1 MKNFLDI
8 KDISAD
14 DLNKIL
20 DLALKIKA
28 NPENYYNALAHK
40 KMILLLEIK
49 LYIYLVFIIIMH
61 NVLKSGLIHLINVH
75 CVILK

>member
-20 DLALKIKA
+20 ALALKIKA

-40 KMILLLEIK
+40 KMILLLEK
-49 LYIYLVFIIIMH
+49 NSTRTRVSFELGMKEL
-61 NVLKSGLIHLINVH
+61 GGH
-75 CVILK
+75 C